1 MIEVVLWMC
10 MVEPTICKRDG
21 GASVELSNRRTVDS
35 SGSGA
40 LDRQLQL
47 RVVDAK
53 RFNLKNWFGCRTD
66 CCSYRFKDNRCE
78 LTAIQKHGFG

>member
-40 LDRQLQL
+40 LD
-47 RVVDAK
+47 
-53 RFNLKNWFGCRTD
+53 
-66 CCSYRFKDNRCE
+66 
-78 LTAIQKHGFG
+78 